1 MLVIG
6 FTDIFERHYL
16 VRGGGPMPDA
26 EPTERQKKRYSE
38 LRIKVVRSLLESP
51 ELSLGELADFAGYKT
66 QGLTKGEYVRRPL
79 NSLVESGVVDSIPKK
94 GTVGN
99 RRGPVFRLS
108 RDLKI
113 LDILYQHKDFAK
125 YQNEFQQSGWLKE
138 LIVQTRF
145 ENFADPFKDDLV
157 EMLGCSPAFFTFCLS
172 DSCTIEKMYTF
183 STTFDSCPVVPRDYF
198 GNIFEEERFKSGL
211 WVPNFLLLFAFV
223 DHLDKKKP
231 NIDHA
236 RLTRCINRMRT
247 RLSEDRRRLQ
257 DFKSTVDYM
266 KAVLAFEDLIQKNK
280 GEVPESLRQNLT
292 WYYNDLDFY
301 RRSKQK
307 NKDLERKVDFHYNH
321 IAEILKFDI
330 RRTPTELD

>member
-6 FTDIFERHYL
+6 LTESFRAPLFGA
-16 VRGGGPMPDA
+16 GGGTMQDA

-38 LRIKVVRSLLESP
+38 LRIKVVRSLLASP
-51 ELSLGELADFAGYKT
+51 ELSLGEIADFAGYKT
-66 QGLTKGEYVRRPL
+66 QGPTKGEYVRRPL
-79 NSLVESGVVDSIPKK
+79 SSLVDHGVVEIFPQK
-94 GTVGN
+94 GTQR

-138 LIVQTRF
+138 LIIQTRF
-145 ENFADPFKDDLV
+145 ENFAASFKEDLV
-157 EMLGCSPAFFTFCLS
+157 EILGCSPAFFTFCLS
-172 DSCTIEKMYTF
+172 DSCTIEKMYAF
-183 STTFDSCPVVPRDYF
+183 STTFDSCPIVPRDCF
-198 GNIFEEERFKSGL
+198 GNIVEEERFKSGL
-211 WVPNFLLLFAFV
+211 WISNVLLLFAFV
-223 DHLDKKKP
+223 DHLDNKNQ

-247 RLSEDRRRLQ
+247 RLSEDHRRLQ
-257 DFKSTVDYM
+257 DFNSTVDYM
-266 KAVLAFEDLIQKNK
+266 KAVLAFKNFIYENK
-280 GEVPESLRQNLT
+280 GEVPESLQQNLD
-292 WYYNDLDFY
+292 WYYHDLDLY
-301 RRSKQK
+301 RRLKRK

>member
-6 FTDIFERHYL
+6 LTGSFERHYL
-16 VRGGGPMPDA
+16 VRGGQMPDA
-26 EPTERQKKRYSE
+26 KPTEREKKRYSE
-38 LRIKVVRSLLESP
+38 LRIKVVRSLLAFP
-51 ELSLGELADFAGYKT
+51 ELSLGEIADFAGYKK
-66 QGLTKGEYVRRPL
+66 QGPTRGEYVRRPL
-79 NSLVESGVVDSIPKK
+79 SSLVEDGVVEILPQK
-94 GTVGN
+94 GTQR
-99 RRGPVFRLS
+99 RRGPVFRLF
-108 RDLKI
+108 RDLTI

-138 LIVQTRF
+138 LIIQTRF
-145 ENFADPFKDDLV
+145 GNFADPFKDDLV
-157 EMLGCSPAFFTFCLS
+157 EILGCSPAFFTFCMS
-172 DSCTIEKMYTF
+172 DSCTIEKMYAF

-198 GNIFEEERFKSGL
+198 GNIVEEERFKSGL
-211 WVPNFLLLFAFV
+211 WVPNVLLLFAFV
-223 DHLDKKKP
+223 DHVDNKKP

-236 RLTRCINRMRT
+236 RLTRCINRIRT

-266 KAVLAFEDLIQKNK
+266 KAVLAFEDIIQKNK
-280 GEVPESLRQNLT
+280 GEVPESLRQNFT